1 MNGKIKQKNIGIKSM
16 ESKNYIRSVITLD
29 GPAGSGKSTIAKM
42 LAQELNYI
50 HVDSGAI
57 YRGYTYAVIKKIGLF
72 SSPDEFCNELEK
84 HNIKPEMFDLEV
96 KFENNTQKIFLQNL
110 DITSELR
117 TRELTQRIKYIAD
130 NVLFRKKVNQI
141 LRTIA
146 KNYPIIVDGR
156 DMGTEVF
163 TETKYKFYL
172 DANIEVRA
180 QRRYNEYLNNKNH
193 EKNTIDIEDI
203 KKEILKRDEDDKRR
217 KIGALKIPPDAIM
230 IDTSYLS
237 RKMVMDL
244 LIVYLQYKF

>member
-1 MNGKIKQKNIGIKSM
+1 M
-16 ESKNYIRSVITLD
+16 ETKNYIHSVITLD

-42 LAQELNYI
+42 LAKKLNYI

-72 SSPDEFCNELEK
+72 SSPDEFGKELEK
-84 HNIKPEMFDLEV
+84 LNIIPEMFELQV

-130 NVLFRKKVNQI
+130 NVSFRKSVNQI

-146 KNYPIIVDGR
+146 QEYPIIVDGR
-156 DMGTEVF
+156 DMGSEVF

-180 QRRYNEYLNNKNH
+180 QRRYNEYLNDGNHIKN
-193 EKNTIDIEDI
+193 NIDIEDI
-203 KKEILKRDEDDKRR
+203 KKEILKRDEDDKSR
-217 KIGALKIPPDAIM
+217 KIGALKIPLDAIM
-230 IDTSYLS
+230 IDTSYLD
-237 RKMVMDL
+237 RNMVLNL
-244 LIVYLQYKF
+244 LIVYLQDKF